1 MTREFLDQAVPRR
14 EQAPAAEE
22 RDREERERRERRQ
35 REELEAEAR
44 RERQAGIEAEQ
55 VVLAAEAEELERRI
69 EAMLSRDSEDFVI
82 SFIQTEGQ

>member
-1 MTREFLDQAVPRR
+1 MTREFLDRTVRRR
-14 EQAPAAEE
+14 EQAPAEE
-22 RDREERERRERRQ
+22 REREERERGERRL